1 MKQVFFLALCLLAF
15 SAYSQDWM
23 PFQQG
28 QKSYFSYESND
39 EILVD
44 DFEILASST
53 VEGQTHYT
61 FHEIQGLEEEISED
75 NLRELFM
82 VFFYEDNHNFIDA
95 DLKNDSLEFNFYYEW
110 DEEYISTLFKPFS
123 DIGDSW
129 TSDNYTITCDTIIEE
144 TFYDITDSVKIFNYE
159 NTSGDNGQIKL
170 SKHHGFLNFC
180 WFLENTEEYT
190 QIGLHGSDFSYG
202 FSAPEF
208 HDFFTYMPGD
218 IMYISYYSESY
229 DISQPTI
236 ARSYKDSITDTYYS
250 EDTIIYDIHRW
261 TRYESDIHE
270 SDYSDYHFSGIE
282 GRFLTNELGWISIS
296 DVDIYPGIFYTKPL
310 VLNIQDNDT
319 IVTMRI
325 FENLYENYDNYIHIV
340 IDASTDI
347 IYKTGLG
354 ETYRFVASSGGT
366 AEIELI
372 GGVISGNEWGTPIVI
387 GINEVSKE
395 NITVFPN
402 PCQDK
407 IQISGIDNQF
417 TYRIINNQGKIMSK
431 GKSVNTI
438 LTNQL
443 SEGIY
448 QLEINVGNTSYSTK
462 LIKQ

>member
-1 MKQVFFLALCLLAF
+1 MKQVFFLALCLIAF

-28 QKSYFSYESND
+28 QKSYYSYESND

-53 VEGQTHYT
+53 EGGQTHYT
-61 FHEIQGLEEEISED
+61 FHEIQGLEEEISES
-75 NLRELFM
+75 NQQELIMF
-82 VFFYEDNHNFIDA
+82 FFYEDNHNFIDA
-95 DLKNDSLEFNFYYEW
+95 VLKNDSLEFNFYYEW

-123 DIGDSW
+123 GIGESW
-129 TSDNYTITCDTIIEE
+129 TSDDYTITCDTIIEE
-144 TFYDITDSVKIFNYE
+144 TFYGITDSIKIFTYE
-159 NTSGDNGQIKL
+159 NTSGDSGQIKL

-180 WFLENTEEYT
+180 WFLEYTEEYT
-190 QIGLHGSDFSYG
+190 LIGLHGSDFSYG

-208 HDFFTYMPGD
+208 HDFFTYMPED
-218 IMYISYYSESY
+218 IMYISYHSEPY
-229 DISQPTI
+229 DISQPSTGFN
-236 ARSYKDSITDTYYS
+236 YKDSITGVYIS

-261 TRYESDIHE
+261 SVNYSGVYE
-270 SDYSDYHFSGIE
+270 SDYSDYHFSGCE
-282 GRFLTNELGWISIS
+282 GRFLTNELGWIGITNVE
-296 DVDIYPGIFYTKPL
+296 DYPDIFHTEPL
-310 VLNIQDNDT
+310 ALEIQGDDT
-319 IVTMRI
+319 IITMSIRK
-325 FENLYENYDNYIHIV
+325 NLCEYHDNSIQLIP
-340 IDASTDI
+340 DASTDI
-347 IYKTGLG
+347 TYKKGLG
-354 ETYRFVASSGGT
+354 ETYRIVSSSGGI

-372 GGVISGNEWGTPIVI
+372 GGVIDGHEWGTPIVI

-417 TYRIINNQGKIMSK
+417 TYQIIDNQGKIIFK

-443 SEGIY
+443 SKGIY
-448 QLEINVGNTSYSTK
+448 QLEINVGNTRYSTK